1 MEDQMDSP
9 QTIQA
14 FIQGLHNA
22 GDCPCLLAVQRNGIE
37 AWSYAEVASTV
48 RQLANGLL
56 RTGVEPGE
64 YVLLLAKNQPEWVLA
79 CLAVIDAGATVV
91 PLDTQI
97 GPHTLEHVLRDSG
110 ARFIFTTSDHLGDLD
125 NLQHDTAVQP
135 FLLDAEQGDERGWH
149 ALLSDEDVS
158 LPTVEPDSIAA
169 LFYTSG
175 TTGVPK
181 GVPLTHYN
189 LAFQLQSVLETRLVR
204 STDRIL
210 MPLPMY
216 HIYSFTIGVLV
227 PLTFRVP
234 IVLPQSIAGQ
244 HILRAIREAE
254 ATLLIGVPR
263 LYRSMLERIESQ
275 ARSRGA
281 VARLL
286 YERVLPISCWL
297 RQRLNV
303 RIGRLVFRAIHQQIG
318 PSLRL
323 LTSGGSALDPDMG
336 WKLEGLGWQMA
347 IGYGLTETSPLLTL
361 NLPNDQ
367 VPRIASVGTPVPG
380 IDLCID
386 TNVHAEDAASATS
399 NGTAPREGEILVR
412 GPSVFSGY
420 RNLPDQNARVF
431 TDDGWFRTGD
441 MGYQDSDGF
450 VYISGRASTLI
461 VTEGGKNIQPEPVEE
476 HYQQHPFI
484 SEIGILQHQRRLVGL
499 IVPDTD
505 EIERQ
510 GNDIEQAVREAVQTQ
525 SQQIA
530 SYQRIGKFAI
540 SLEPLPRTNLG
551 KIRRHVLG
559 ERYQQ
564 AQQDSALAGAARQ
577 HK

>member
-1 MEDQMDSP
+1 MEEQMDSP
-9 QTIQA
+9 QTIQS
-14 FIQGLHNA
+14 FIQGLSDVGNHL
-22 GDCPCLLAVQRNGIE
+22 CLLAVQRDGTE
-37 AWSYAEVASTV
+37 AWTYAEVATTV
-48 RQLANGLL
+48 QRLAGGLV
-56 RTGVEPGE
+56 RTGIEPGE
-64 YVLLLAKNQPEWVLA
+64 HVLLLAKNRPEWVLA
-79 CLAVIDAGATVV
+79 CLAVINTGATVV

-97 GPHTLEHVLRDSG
+97 VPATLEHVLRDSG
-110 ARFIFTTSDHLGDLD
+110 ARFIFTTSDHLSDLD
-125 NLQHDTAVQP
+125 NVQHDTTVQP
-135 FLLDAEQGDERGWH
+135 FLLDAEQGDERGWR
-149 ALLSDEDVS
+149 ALLTDEDVP
-158 LPTVEPDSIAA
+158 LPAVEPDSIAA

-275 ARSRGA
+275 ARSKGA

-286 YERVLPISCWL
+286 YERALPISRWL
-297 RQRLNV
+297 QQRFNV
-303 RIGRLVFRAIHQQIG
+303 RIGRLVFRAVHQQIG

-323 LTSGGSALDPDMG
+323 LTSGGSALDPDMA

-361 NLPNDQ
+361 NLPGDH
-367 VPRIASVGTPVPG
+367 VPRLASVGVPVPG
-380 IDLCID
+380 IELRID
-386 TNVHAEDAASATS
+386 TSVQSEDTASAAA
-399 NGTAPREGEILVR
+399 NGAAPREGEILVR
-412 GPSVFSGY
+412 GPSVFAGY
-420 RNLPDQNARVF
+420 RNLPDQNAEAF
-431 TDDGWFRTGD
+431 TSDGWFRTGD
-441 MGYQDSDGF
+441 MGYQDDDGF

-461 VTEGGKNIQPEPVEE
+461 VTEGGKNIHPEPVEE
-476 HYQQHPFI
+476 RYQQHPFI
-484 SEIGILQHQRRLVGL
+484 SEIGILQHERRLVGL
-499 IVPDTD
+499 IVPNTD
-505 EIERQ
+505 EIEQQR
-510 GNDIEQAVREAVQTQ
+510 GGDIEQAVREAVQAQ
-525 SQQIA
+525 SQQLA

-540 SLEPLPRTNLG
+540 TTEPLPRTNLG
-551 KIRRHVLG
+551 KIRRHLLA
-559 ERYQQ
+559 EHYQQ
-564 AQQDSALAGAARQ
+564 AQQDSAPVGAAS
-577 HK
+577 

>member
-1 MEDQMDSP
+1 MDSP
-9 QTIQA
+9 QTIQT
-14 FIQGLHNA
+14 FIQGLRDA
-22 GDCPCLLAVQRNGIE
+22 GDRPCLLAVQRNGIE
-37 AWSYAEVASTV
+37 AWSYAEVATTV
-48 RQLANGLL
+48 QRLAGGLV
-56 RTGVEPGE
+56 RTGIEPGE
-64 YVLLLAKNQPEWVLA
+64 HVLLLAKNRPEWVLA
-79 CLAVIDAGATVV
+79 CLAVINAGATVV

-97 GPHTLEHVLRDSG
+97 GTDALAHVLRDSG
-110 ARFIFTTSDHLGDLD
+110 ARFIFTTSDYLSDLEGV
-125 NLQHDTAVQP
+125 QRDTPVQT
-135 FLLDAEQGDERGWH
+135 FLLDAEQGNERGWRT
-149 ALLSDEDVS
+149 LLADADEDVP
-158 LPTVEPDSIAA
+158 LPTVEPASIAA

-275 ARSRGA
+275 ARSKGA

-286 YERVLPISCWL
+286 YERVLPISRWL

-323 LTSGGSALDPDMG
+323 LTSGGSALDPDMA
-336 WKLEGLGWQMA
+336 WTLEGLGWQMA

-361 NLPNDQ
+361 NLPGDH
-367 VPRIASVGTPVPG
+367 VPRLASVGVPVPG
-380 IDLCID
+380 IDLRID
-386 TNVHAEDAASATS
+386 TSVHPEDTASAAS
-399 NGTAPREGEILVR
+399 NGTAPGEGEILVR
-412 GPSVFSGY
+412 GPSVFAGY
-420 RNLPDQNARVF
+420 RNLPDQTAESF
-431 TDDGWFRTGD
+431 TSDGWFRTGD
-441 MGYQDSDGF
+441 MGYQDDDGF

-484 SEIGILQHQRRLVGL
+484 SEIGVLQHKSRLVGL
-499 IVPDTD
+499 VVPNTD
-505 EIERQ
+505 EIEQQR
-510 GNDIEQAVREAVQTQ
+510 GGDIEQAVREAVQAQ
-525 SQQIA
+525 SQQLA

-540 SLEPLPRTNLG
+540 MLEPLPRTNLG
-551 KIRRHVLG
+551 KIRRHLLT
-559 ERYQQ
+559 EHYQQ
-564 AQQDSALAGAARQ
+564 AQQDSVLASAARQ
-577 HK
+577 SE